1 MDVEPA
7 PSVDLMDKEM
17 PDDSLEHVRLQLKG
31 RLEEAF
37 RSGTLEEAVR
47 KAIDPEAE
55 MDKPPMPEESLD
67 LPGVEGPDEEICGL
81 KMQLRMLLTDAV
93 EHLSRKVKELEEHE
107 GICQL
112 TLGRPLQK
120 NDIKQIQSTSKN
132 NIWKLKFGS

>member
-47 KAIDPEAE
+47 KAI
-55 MDKPPMPEESLD
+55 DKPPMPEESLD

-120 NDIKQIQSTSKN
+120 K
-132 NIWKLKFGS
+132 

>member
-47 KAIDPEAE
+47 KAIDPEE
-55 MDKPPMPEESLD
+55 FDKAPLEESQD
-67 LPGVEGPDEEICGL
+67 LSGVEGPDEEICGL
-81 KMQLRMLLTDAV
+81 KMQLRVLLTDAM
-93 EHLSRKVKELEEHE
+93 EHLSRKVA
-107 GICQL
+107 
-112 TLGRPLQK
+112 GRK
-120 NDIKQIQSTSKN
+120 
-132 NIWKLKFGS
+132 

>member
-55 MDKPPMPEESLD
+55 MDKPAMPEEPRSAR
-67 LPGVEGPDEEICGL
+67 G
-81 KMQLRMLLTDAV
+81 
-93 EHLSRKVKELEEHE
+93 
-107 GICQL
+107 
-112 TLGRPLQK
+112 
-120 NDIKQIQSTSKN
+120 
-132 NIWKLKFGS
+132 